1 MSCIPEFRKV
11 LFSLCQELTTE
22 NLRSL
27 KYLLRD
33 LLTTRELEDI
43 RDPMDLMLYLEQ
55 RNELCSNNC
64 QLLEDLLTQIKRKDL
79 VQKIQAFQGGLLNN
93 HKTTLSEVSL
103 QNKTRTWDCVTDG
116 REGPSHPKD
125 NSDYF
130 TFVTCTRRKGL
141 CFLGNGVM
149 LRDVSAEVYE
159 RLGFLLNPAAY
170 KNWIYL
176 AGKLNYTHAQVS
188 NFKLFPGQS
197 TQMLLE
203 DWATA
208 ADSTV
213 AKLYH
218 VLKEMGRADAAGE
231 LEPILAESKSG

>member
-1 MSCIPEFRKV
+1 M
-11 LFSLCQELTTE
+11 LQY
-22 NLRSL
+22 LRV
-27 KYLLRD
+27 YFYIQVTRD
-33 LLTTRELEDI
+33 VTYIYI
-43 RDPMDLMLYLEQ
+43 R
-55 RNELCSNNC
+55 
-64 QLLEDLLTQIKRKDL
+64 
-79 VQKIQAFQGGLLNN
+79 G
-93 HKTTLSEVSL
+93 VS
-103 QNKTRTWDCVTDG
+103 
-116 REGPSHPKD
+116 
-125 NSDYF
+125 
-130 TFVTCTRRKGL
+130 
-141 CFLGNGVM
+141 FLGHGVM

-159 RLGFLLNPAAY
+159 RLGFLLNPGAY

-208 ADSTV
+208 ADATV

-218 VLKEMGRADAAGE
+218 VLKEIGRADAAGE

>member
-1 MSCIPEFRKV
+1 
-11 LFSLCQELTTE
+11 
-22 NLRSL
+22 
-27 KYLLRD
+27 
-33 LLTTRELEDI
+33 
-43 RDPMDLMLYLEQ
+43 MDLMLYLEQ

-103 QNKTRTWDCVTDG
+103 QNKTRTRDCVTDG
-116 REGPSHPKD
+116 REGLSHPKD

-130 TFVTCTRRKGL
+130 TFVTCTRRH
-141 CFLGNGVM
+141 GVM

-208 ADSTV
+208 ADATV

-218 VLKEMGRADAAGE
+218 VLKEIGRADAAGE

>member
-22 NLRSL
+22 NLTSL

-33 LLTTRELEDI
+33 LLTAKELEDI

-79 VQKIQAFQGGLLNN
+79 VKKIQAFQGRKLAECGFLNN
-93 HKTTLSEVSL
+93 NKITLSEVSL
-103 QNKTRTWDCVTDG
+103 QNKTRAQDCVTDG
-116 REGPSHPKD
+116 LEGPSSHSKD

-130 TFVTCTRRKGL
+130 TFVTCNRR
-141 CFLGNGVM
+141 NGVM

-176 AGKLNYTHAQVS
+176 AGKLNYTYAQVS

-203 DWATA
+203 DWATT

-218 VLKEMGRADAAGE
+218 VLKEIGRADAAGE

>member
-1 MSCIPEFRKV
+1 MSHITFT
-11 LFSLCQELTTE
+11 LLC
-22 NLRSL
+22 
-27 KYLLRD
+27 
-33 LLTTRELEDI
+33 
-43 RDPMDLMLYLEQ
+43 
-55 RNELCSNNC
+55 
-64 QLLEDLLTQIKRKDL
+64 
-79 VQKIQAFQGGLLNN
+79 AF
-93 HKTTLSEVSL
+93 
-103 QNKTRTWDCVTDG
+103 
-116 REGPSHPKD
+116 P
-125 NSDYF
+125 
-130 TFVTCTRRKGL
+130 FV
-141 CFLGNGVM
+141 GNGVM

-176 AGKLNYTHAQVS
+176 AGKLNYTYAQVS

-203 DWATA
+203 DWATT

-218 VLKEMGRADAAGE
+218 VLKEIGRADAAGE